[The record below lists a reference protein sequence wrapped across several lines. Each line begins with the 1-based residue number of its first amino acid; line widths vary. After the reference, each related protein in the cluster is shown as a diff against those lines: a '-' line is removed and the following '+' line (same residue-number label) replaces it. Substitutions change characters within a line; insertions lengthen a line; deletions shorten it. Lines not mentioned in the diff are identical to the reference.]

1 MSPMAKY
8 FLFLLLF
15 VFNVAVFAAD
25 SCATIVNNVPSK
37 WDSVEHEWMAVNGK
51 LVELRVFKN
60 VHDSDYSGIPVI
72 TFIKRDVEEGSKIV
86 IDSIVYPNGDYIV
99 EESNWM
105 LNIIRHRDIEGV
117 LQYTIFEGDKI
128 AQMYEVG
135 QKKEKLYE
143 SDGSLHPMYR
153 EVRGD
158 TAFWNLNYRA
168 PGCGFGLNLDDD

>member
-1 MSPMAKY
+1 MSSAIKY
-8 FLFLLLF
+8 MLLLLF
-15 VFNVAVFAAD
+15 FVSDAAEFDAD
-25 SCATIVNNVPSK
+25 SCVAVVNDAPSL
-37 WDSVEHEWMAVNGK
+37 WDSVGHEWMTVNGK

-60 VHDSDYSGIPVI
+60 VHDSDFSGNPVI
-72 TFIKRDVEEGSKIV
+72 TFRKRDVEKGYKII
-86 IDSIVYPNGDYIV
+86 IDSLVYHDGSYVV
-99 EESNWM
+99 EESNWI
-105 LNIIRHRDIEGV
+105 LNIIRHRNIDGV

-143 SDGSLHPMYR
+143 SDGSLHPMYG

-168 PGCGFGLNLDDD
+168 PGCGFGIIFDDD

>member
-1 MSPMAKY
+1 MSSAIKY
-8 FLFLLLF
+8 MLLLLF
-15 VFNVAVFAAD
+15 FVSDAAVFAAD
-25 SCATIVNNVPSK
+25 SCVAVVNDAPSL
-37 WDSVEHEWMAVNGK
+37 WDSVGHEWMAVNGK

-60 VHDSDYSGIPVI
+60 VHDSDFSGNPVI
-72 TFIKRDVEEGSKIV
+72 TFRKRDVEKGYKII
-86 IDSIVYPNGDYIV
+86 IDSLVYHDGSYVV
-99 EESNWM
+99 EESNWI
-105 LNIIRHRDIEGV
+105 LNIIRHRNIDGV

>member
-1 MSPMAKY
+1 MSSAIKY
-8 FLFLLLF
+8 MLLLLF
-15 VFNVAVFAAD
+15 FVSDAAVFAAD

-60 VHDSDYSGIPVI
+60 VHDSDFSGNPVI
-72 TFIKRDVEEGSKIV
+72 TFRKRDVEKGYKII
-86 IDSIVYPNGDYIV
+86 IDSLVYHDGSYVV
-99 EESNWM
+99 EESNWI
-105 LNIIRHRDIEGV
+105 LNIIRHRNIDGV

-158 TAFWNLNYRA
+158 TACWNLNYRA

>member
-8 FLFLLLF
+8 FLFLLLL
-15 VFNVAVFAAD
+15 VLNAAVFAAD

-60 VHDSDYSGIPVI
+60 VHDSDFSGNPVI
-72 TFIKRDVEEGSKIV
+72 TFRKRDVEKGYKII
-86 IDSIVYPNGDYIV
+86 IDSLVYHDGSYVV
-99 EESNWM
+99 EESNWI
-105 LNIIRHRDIEGV
+105 LNIIRHRNIDGV

-143 SDGSLHPMYR
+143 PDGSLHPMYR

-168 PGCGFGLNLDDD
+168 PGCGFGLKLDDD

>member
-1 MSPMAKY
+1 MID
-8 FLFLLLF
+8 LLHSL
-15 VFNVAVFAAD
+15 
-25 SCATIVNNVPSK
+25 
-37 WDSVEHEWMAVNGK
+37 
-51 LVELRVFKN
+51 L
-60 VHDSDYSGIPVI
+60 
-72 TFIKRDVEEGSKIV
+72 
-86 IDSIVYPNGDYIV
+86 
-99 EESNWM
+99 
-105 LNIIRHRDIEGV
+105 

-168 PGCGFGLNLDDD
+168 PGCGFGLKLDDD

>member
-1 MSPMAKY
+1 MVYFPNVDIELWDYTESTTEFNPYYEPLKEYSLTNTVPGNFQPMSPNEILKEFGEILTDTY
-8 FLFLLLF
+8 
-15 VFNVAVFAAD
+15 
-25 SCATIVNNVPSK
+25 
-37 WDSVEHEWMAVNGK
+37 
-51 LVELRVFKN
+51 
-60 VHDSDYSGIPVI
+60 
-72 TFIKRDVEEGSKIV
+72 KII
-86 IDSIVYPNGDYIV
+86 IDSLVYHDGSYVV
-99 EESNWM
+99 EESNWI
-105 LNIIRHRDIEGV
+105 LNIIRHRNIDGV